1 MKTGILIEELKER
14 MAGKKVKAALFYSFN
29 FDARFFENYIL
40 TQFLPDVS
48 FSNNEIQNAILW
60 KKYQNE
66 LPPITVFCDF
76 HAKGTT
82 GPSLAYNVV
91 PIDMPINNSGRKPCF
106 HPKQSYI
113 LLEDSSLIVI
123 GGSNNITQS
132 GWCYN
137 IEGVNVFH
145 FTPHANENIRYFPR
159 TLKDRFKHLCRN
171 VRRDVL
177 TKEHITES
185 EQVIESFFS
194 SIKYTEEAE
203 ILFFNSG
210 EEIRTYQEKKERL
223 RSFDVFIDRIKQK
236 YNNGEPF
243 VKAEVISPYYST
255 GLNHFNT
262 LSGVLGTDQIKF
274 SVPFENTD
282 YVALDEGNYRDIKER
297 YGWGRCSFD
306 NGKAFRFN
314 HSKVYRLLGNQ
325 TMVSIVGSVNCTDA
339 AFRGVADGGN
349 YETAIAYIDDAAK
362 WVNQLEKV
370 DDGSFTFTEAKE
382 EEGYEDNRIDAF
394 TLEFTLDWNKL
405 TLTVKNHKPA
415 KQKGK
420 IIFNGLSNKKLNDT
434 QTITP
439 IDLTPE
445 LVSIFADNSL
455 IKFKPTGI
463 DGYLYYYPTQV
474 GIELKPFSSKY
485 NLSDVELL
493 ELWQELDQAND
504 KESMG
509 RLIDSFV
516 DRITDEFE
524 EDKDDELNTAKSSI
538 NFMASH
544 LSGLLKLKGKLF
556 KEQHTKTDK
565 KIQKRRVSYY
575 LLSDNIDTLIGY
587 KRLIGKMKKNGSINI
602 GFYWVLLKIIETY
615 FYKNKAALKV
625 LDPDEVNTLKELTSL
640 VTKQIKTADKEMLEQ
655 GVERKKLEWLN
666 KTLLYDFK

>member
-1 MKTGILIEELKER
+1 MNTGILIEELKER
-14 MAGKKVKAALFYSFN
+14 MAGQKVRAALFYSFN

-40 TQFLPDVS
+40 TQFLSDVS

-60 KKYQNE
+60 KKYQKE

-91 PIDMPINNSGRKPCF
+91 PVDMPINASGRKPCF

-132 GWCYN
+132 AWCSN
-137 IEGVNVFH
+137 IEGVNIFH
-145 FTPHANENIRYFPR
+145 FTPHANETRRFYPR
-159 TLKDRFKHLCRN
+159 TLKDRFKDLCRN

-177 TKEHITES
+177 TEEHSSES
-185 EQVIESFFS
+185 ERVIEYFFK
-194 SIKYTEEAE
+194 SIKYTEEKE

-210 EEIRTYQEKKERL
+210 EEIRTYQEKKEEL
-223 RSFDVFIDRIKQK
+223 RSFDIFIERIKQK
-236 YNNGEPF
+236 YNGGESF
-243 VKAEVISPYYST
+243 VKVEVISPYYSK
-255 GLNHFNT
+255 GLKHFDS
-262 LSGVLGTDQIKF
+262 LSEVLGTDQIKF

-282 YVALDEGNYRDIKER
+282 YVALDESIYRDIKER

-306 NGKAFRFN
+306 TGKAFRFN
-314 HSKVYRLLGNQ
+314 HSKVYRLLGNE
-325 TMVSIVGSVNCTDA
+325 TMISIVGSVNCTDA

-349 YETAIAYIDDAAK
+349 YETAIAYIDDATK
-362 WVNQLEKV
+362 WVDQLGEV

-394 TLEFTLDWNKL
+394 NLEFTLDWNKL
-405 TLTVKNHKPA
+405 VLTIKNNKPT
-415 KQKGK
+415 KQKGR
-420 IIFNGLSNKKLNDT
+420 IVLEGLSDKYLSDT
-434 QTITP
+434 KTITT
-439 IDLTPE
+439 IILTPE
-445 LVSIFADNSL
+445 LVAIFADNSL
-455 IKFKPTGI
+455 IKFKPSGI
-463 DGYLYYYPTQV
+463 DGYLYYYPTQI

-485 NLSDVELL
+485 NLNDAELL
-493 ELWQELDQAND
+493 ELWQELDDAND

-509 RLIDSFV
+509 RLIARFV

-524 EDKDDELNTAKSSI
+524 EEKEDELDAAKSSI

-544 LSGLLKLKGKLF
+544 LSGLLKLKEKLF
-556 KEQHTKTDK
+556 MEVARKTEQE
-565 KIQKRRVSYY
+565 IQKRRISYY

-587 KRLIGKMKKNGSINI
+587 QRLIGKMRKNNSINI
-602 GFYWVLLKIIETY
+602 GFYWVLLKIIESY
-615 FYKNKAALKV
+615 FYKNKAASKR
-625 LDPDEVNTLKELTSL
+625 LDSVESKTLKKLALL
-640 VTKQIKTADKEMLEQ
+640 VTNQIKLVDKEMLNQ
-655 GVERKKLEWLN
+655 GVERRKLEWLN

>member
-14 MAGKKVKAALFYSFN
+14 MAGQKVRAALFYTFN

-40 TQFLPDVS
+40 TQFLSDVS

-91 PIDMPINNSGRKPCF
+91 PVDMPTNDSGRKPCF

-132 GWCYN
+132 AWCSN
-137 IEGVNVFH
+137 IECVNVFH
-145 FTPHANENIRYFPR
+145 FTPHANKNIRYFPR
-159 TLKDRFKHLCRN
+159 TLKDRFKNLCRN

-185 EQVIESFFS
+185 EQVIENFFK

-203 ILFFNSG
+203 TLFFNSG
-210 EEIRTYQEKKERL
+210 EEMRTYQEKKEGL
-223 RSFDVFIDRIKQK
+223 RSFDVFIDGLKQK
-236 YNNGEPF
+236 YNGGEPF

-255 GLNHFNT
+255 GLNHFDS
-262 LSGVLGTDQIKF
+262 LSEVLGTDHIKF

-282 YVALDEGNYRDIKER
+282 YVALDESIYRDIEES

-314 HSKVYRLLGNQ
+314 HSKVYRLLGNE
-325 TMVSIVGSVNCTDA
+325 TMISIVGSVNCTDA

-349 YETAIAYIDDAAK
+349 YETAIAYVNDAAK
-362 WVNQLEKV
+362 WVDQLEEV

-382 EEGYEDNRIDAF
+382 EEGYEDNRLDAF
-394 TLEFTLDWNKL
+394 NLEFTLNWNEL
-405 TLTVKNHKPA
+405 TLTVKNNKPT
-415 KQKGK
+415 KQKGRIVLEGVSDK
-420 IIFNGLSNKKLNDT
+420 YLSDT
-434 QTITP
+434 KTITT
-439 IDLTPE
+439 IILTPE
-445 LVSIFADNSL
+445 LVAIFADNSL
-455 IKFKPTGI
+455 IKLKPSGI
-463 DGYLYYYPTQV
+463 DGFLYYYPTQI

-485 NLSDVELL
+485 NLNDAELL
-493 ELWQELDQAND
+493 ELWQELDEAND

-509 RLIDSFV
+509 RLIDRFV

-524 EDKDDELNTAKSSI
+524 EEKEDELDAAKSSI

-544 LSGLLKLKGKLF
+544 LSGLLKLKEKLF
-556 KEQHTKTDK
+556 MELHRKTDQE
-565 KIQKRRVSYY
+565 IQKRRISYY
-575 LLSDNIDTLIGY
+575 LLSDNIDTLLGY
-587 KRLIGKMKKNGSINI
+587 QRLIGKMRKNGSINI
-602 GFYWVLLKIIETY
+602 GFYWVLLKIIESY
-615 FYKNKAALKV
+615 FYKNKGASKR
-625 LDPDEVNTLKELTSL
+625 LDSVERKTLKKLALL
-640 VTKQIKTADKEMLEQ
+640 VNNQIKVVDKEMLEQ

>member
-1 MKTGILIEELKER
+1 M
-14 MAGKKVKAALFYSFN
+14 
-29 FDARFFENYIL
+29 
-40 TQFLPDVS
+40 
-48 FSNNEIQNAILW
+48 
-60 KKYQNE
+60 
-66 LPPITVFCDF
+66 
-76 HAKGTT
+76 
-82 GPSLAYNVV
+82 
-91 PIDMPINNSGRKPCF
+91 
-106 HPKQSYI
+106 
-113 LLEDSSLIVI
+113 
-123 GGSNNITQS
+123 
-132 GWCYN
+132 
-137 IEGVNVFH
+137 
-145 FTPHANENIRYFPR
+145 
-159 TLKDRFKHLCRN
+159 
-171 VRRDVL
+171 
-177 TKEHITES
+177 
-185 EQVIESFFS
+185 
-194 SIKYTEEAE
+194 
-203 ILFFNSG
+203 
-210 EEIRTYQEKKERL
+210 
-223 RSFDVFIDRIKQK
+223 
-236 YNNGEPF
+236 
-243 VKAEVISPYYST
+243 
-255 GLNHFNT
+255 
-262 LSGVLGTDQIKF
+262 LGTDKIKF

-370 DDGSFTFTEAKE
+370 DDGSFTFSEAKE

-439 IDLTPE
+439 IVLTPE

-556 KEQHTKTDK
+556 KEQHKKTDK
-565 KIQKRRVSYY
+565 EIQKRRVSYY

-615 FYKNKAALKV
+615 FYKNIAALKV
-625 LDPDEVNTLKELTSL
+625 LDTDEVKTLKKLTLL